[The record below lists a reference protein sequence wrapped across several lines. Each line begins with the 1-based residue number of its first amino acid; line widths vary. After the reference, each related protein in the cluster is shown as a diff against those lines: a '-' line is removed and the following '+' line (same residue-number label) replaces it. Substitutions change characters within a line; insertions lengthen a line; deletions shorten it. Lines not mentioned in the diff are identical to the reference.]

1 MSVDTQSN
9 TRVGS
14 LAFRALE
21 RLTGMEGRLC
31 FLAPNTDPQYVAD
44 PVGVL
49 LATGQ
54 TDIVPYVLIEGGA
67 VGSRCQVL
75 PLHSGANVRILLSG
89 ASVLPGDLLVV
100 GDGLED
106 PGARGTVSKFESGAA
121 HEQRVVG
128 VAEEPADDGALV
140 LCRPYPELFGLTYP
154 TPDNLVVK
162 HLVSVA
168 LSAGATTGSVTG
180 MDLPSLP
187 LVVELNVEGP
197 SDGDFISARVVAG
210 SKTLDGFAY
219 VLNSAPPATGYT
231 LKGNVVI

>member
-1 MSVDTQSN
+1 MRFDTQSN
-9 TRVGS
+9 TRVGA
-14 LAFRALE
+14 LALRALE

-31 FLAPNTDPQYVAD
+31 FLAPNPDPQFAAD

-54 TDIVPYVLIEGGA
+54 TDIVPYVLVEGGA
-67 VGSRCQVL
+67 VGARCHVL
-75 PLHSGANVRILLSG
+75 PLHAGANVRLLLSG
-89 ASVLPGDLLVV
+89 VSVLPGDLLVV